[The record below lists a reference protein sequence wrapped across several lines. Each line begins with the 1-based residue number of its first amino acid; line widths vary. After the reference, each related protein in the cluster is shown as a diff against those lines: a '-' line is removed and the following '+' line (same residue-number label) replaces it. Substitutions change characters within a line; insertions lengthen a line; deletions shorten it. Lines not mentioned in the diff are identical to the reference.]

1 MALKY
6 AELPN
11 HDILIAITMD
21 TGRMKGQGGGGNAL
35 IKGTSFLYT
44 FV

>member
-21 TGRMKGQGGGGNAL
+21 TGRMKGQGGGGECFN
-35 IKGTSFLYT
+35 KGH
-44 FV
+44 